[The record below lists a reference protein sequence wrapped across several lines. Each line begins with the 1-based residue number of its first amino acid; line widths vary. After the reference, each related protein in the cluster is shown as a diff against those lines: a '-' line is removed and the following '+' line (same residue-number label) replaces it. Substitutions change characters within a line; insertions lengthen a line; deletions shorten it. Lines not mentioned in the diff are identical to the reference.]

1 MELRVWGG
9 RSVSYLFPEE
19 GQRVFRL
26 FLFLFFSLLRAGSH
40 PDNLKQ
46 KGPVCPCDVHWRSSR
61 ELHPPPSSA
70 PFTYYTTSLLDGDTA
85 SSSSSSSF
93 SLRAALLQIQIQVPL
108 LSRGF
113 PRRAQRGT
121 LREKKKKRS
130 CPGAE
135 KLKSPPSRKRSP
147 PSPSLSSH
155 WTPRSSSSSS
165 SFSSSSRRPT
175 RGAQISSK
183 RHQNIWRFRA
193 GGPTAANE
201 SCDICNRSGHDIA
214 GSKKKKKK
222 CWSCVCV
229 CVREREKEKERD
241 GCEKDLFLF
250 PPPPSTIEVNLC
262 ADYRH
267 RWFFLIIISFTPGRS
282 SLSRVMSGFFFFLW
296 FPKIKI
302 LWEYKLPSQQLA

>member
-121 LREKKKKRS
+121 LREKKKKKELSR
-130 CPGAE
+130 CWKAE
-135 KLKSPPSRKRSP
+135 EPPQSKALA
-147 PSPSLSSH
+147 SLSLSLF
-155 WTPRSSSSSS
+155 PLN
-165 SFSSSSRRPT
+165 PPLL
-175 RGAQISSK
+175 QLL
-183 RHQNIWRFRA
+183 QLLQQQQQ
-193 GGPTAANE
+193 AANARRTNFIQTPSKHLTL
-201 SCDICNRSGHDIA
+201 SCRRTDSSQRIVWHLQSLRSRH
-214 GSKKKKKK
+214 SRLKKKKKK
-222 CWSCVCV
+222 MLVVCLCVCERA
-229 CVREREKEKERD
+229 RERKRKRWMWER
-241 GCEKDLFLF
+241 FVSV
-250 PPPPSTIEVNLC
+250 PPPLPQRLRSIC
-262 ADYRH
+262 ARIIATDD
-267 RWFFLIIISFTPGRS
+267 FF
-282 SLSRVMSGFFFFLW
+282 
-296 FPKIKI
+296 
-302 LWEYKLPSQQLA
+302 